1 MYQLTTATKKLM
13 KLRKRIK
20 GIAGGASAGK
30 TISIIQILMDKAQ
43 SDTVPTL
50 TSITSESMPHLK
62 RGAMRDFLNIME
74 QHGYFQP
81 NRWNKSDFTYTFET
95 GSKIEFFSLDMPH
108 KVRGP
113 RRQRLFINEVNNIPY
128 ETFDQLEIRTDEEI
142 WCDWNPTSEFWFYT
156 DINNKRE
163 DVDFE
168 ILTYK
173 DNEGLQPSIVE
184 SIERRKNNKNWWL
197 VYGLGQLGEVESRI
211 YKGWNIIDEIPH
223 EAKLERYGLDF
234 GFSNDETSLVGIYK
248 YNDGFIID
256 ELIYST
262 QLANTKIAAFI
273 RELPKALT
281 VADSAEPKSIAEIAA
296 HGILITGARKGQDS
310 VLYGIQFIQDQKISV
325 TKRSVNTIKEYRNY
339 LWMTD
344 NNGKIINE
352 PIGIN
357 DHSMSALRY
366 GLTSIYPDYRLRVSP
381 PKFATGKFVLDSLE
395 RQDDDSYYS

>member
-1 MYQLTTATKKLM
+1 MYQLTTATRKLM

-113 RRQRLFINEVNNIPY
+113 RRQRLFINEANNIPQ
-128 ETFDQLEIRTDEEI
+128 ETFDQLEIRTELEI
-142 WCDWNPTSEFWFYT
+142 WMDWNPTSEFWFYT
-156 DINNKRE
+156 DINNKRD

-173 DNEGLQPSIVE
+173 DNEGLQDSVVE

-211 YKGWNIIDEIPH
+211 YKDWNIIDEIPH
-223 EAKLERYGLDF
+223 EARLERYGLDF

-248 YNDGFIID
+248 FNDGWIID
-256 ELIYST
+256 ELIYSAGLT
-262 QLANTKIAAFI
+262 NPKIAAFLLN
-273 RELPKALT
+273 LPKALV

-296 HGILITGARKGQDS
+296 HGILISGARKGKDS
-310 VLYGIQFIQDQKISV
+310 VLYGIQFVQDQKISL
-325 TKRSVNTIKEYRNY
+325 TKNSVNTIKEYRNY

-344 NNGKIINE
+344 NDGKIINE

-357 DHSMSALRY
+357 DHSMSAIRY
-366 GLTSIYPDYRLRVSP
+366 GLTSIYPDYRLRTSP

-395 RQDDDSYYS
+395 RHDDDSYYS

>member
-1 MYQLTTATKKLM
+1 MYQLTTATRKLM
-13 KLRKRIK
+13 KLQKRIK

-113 RRQRLFINEVNNIPY
+113 RRQRLFINEVNNIPQ
-128 ETFDQLEIRTDEEI
+128 ETFDQLEIRTELEI
-142 WCDWNPTSEFWFYT
+142 WMDWNPTSEFFFYT
-156 DINNKRE
+156 DILNKRD

-173 DNEGLQPSIVE
+173 DNEGLQDSVVE
-184 SIERRKNNKNWWL
+184 SIERRKGNKNWWL
-197 VYGLGQLGEVESRI
+197 VYGMGQLGEVESRI
-211 YKGWNIIDEIPH
+211 YKNWAIIDEIPH
-223 EAKLERYGLDF
+223 EARLERYGLDF
-234 GFSNDETSLVGIYK
+234 GYTNDETSLVAIYK
-248 YNDGFIID
+248 FNDGWIID
-256 ELIYST
+256 ELLYST
-262 QLANTKIAAFI
+262 QLTNPKIASYLLN
-273 RELPKALT
+273 LPKALV

-296 HGILITGARKGQDS
+296 HGIMITGARKGKDS
-310 VLYGIQFIQDQKISV
+310 VLYGIQFVQDQKISL
-325 TKRSVNTIKEYRNY
+325 TKNSTNTIKEYRNY

-352 PIGIN
+352 PIGIM
-357 DHSMSALRY
+357 DHSMSAIRY
-366 GLTSIYPDYRLRVSP
+366 ALTSIYPDYRMRTAS
-381 PKFATGKFVLDSLE
+381 PKFATGQFVLDQLE
-395 RQDDDSYYS
+395 KPEDDSYYS

>member
-1 MYQLTTATKKLM
+1 MYKITTATRKLM
-13 KLRKRIK
+13 RLRKRIK

-43 SDTVPTL
+43 SDILPTL

-74 QHGYFQP
+74 QHQYFQP
-81 NRWNKSDFTYTFET
+81 SRWNKSDFTYTFET

-113 RRQRLFINEVNNIPY
+113 RRQRLFINEANNIPY

-142 WCDWNPTSEFWFYT
+142 WLDWNPTSEFWFYT
-156 DINNKRE
+156 DILNKRD

-173 DNEGLQPSIVE
+173 DNQGLQPSIIE

-197 VYGLGQLGEVESRI
+197 VYGMGQLGEVESRI
-211 YKGWNIIDEIPH
+211 YKDWQIINEIPH
-223 EAKLERYGLDF
+223 EARLERYGLDF
-234 GFSNDETSLVGIYK
+234 GFSNDPSSLVAIYK
-248 YNDGFIID
+248 FNDGFIID
-256 ELIYST
+256 ELIYSAGLT
-262 QLANTKIAAFI
+262 NPKIAAFI
-273 RELPKALT
+273 LNLPKALV

-296 HGILITGARKGQDS
+296 HGVLISGARKGQDS
-310 VLYGIQFIQDQKISV
+310 VLYGIQFIQDQKISL

-344 NNGKIINE
+344 NSDKIINE

-357 DHSMSALRY
+357 DHSMSAIRY
-366 GLTSIYPDYRLRVSP
+366 GLTSIYPDYRLRTAA

-395 RQDDDSYYS
+395 RHDDDSYYS